1 MRLSVLGIDPGP
13 EESAA
18 VQILDGKIQSYT
30 NFKNADF
37 RSILAMMA
45 DAKFVYIEG
54 FQNYGVPPGSS
65 SIQTMYA
72 IGAFLQVCR
81 DEKREH
87 RLVVRPEVK
96 KHLCGTVAANDGMIR
111 SSLLQ
116 RYGKEGTKGIST
128 HLWAALAV
136 ASYGADWERIRN

>member
-18 VQILDGKIQSYT
+18 VQLLDGKIQTYT

-37 RSILAMMA
+37 RPILAMIEP
-45 DAKFVYIEG
+45 KFVYIEG

-81 DEKREH
+81 DTRMEH

-96 KHLCGTVAANDGMIR
+96 KHLCGTVAANDAVIR
-111 SSLLQ
+111 ASLLQ
-116 RYGKEGTKGIST
+116 RYGKEETKGIST

>member
-18 VQILDGKIQSYT
+18 VQLLDGKIQTYT

-37 RSILAMMA
+37 RSILAMI
-45 DAKFVYIEG
+45 DPKFVYIEG

-81 DEKREH
+81 DARMEH

-96 KHLCGTVAANDGMIR
+96 KHLCGTVAANDAVIR
-111 SSLLQ
+111 ASLLQ
-116 RYGKEGTKGIST
+116 RYGKEETKGIST